1 MSHEELP
8 RSLLRHLRTQ
18 LEASSSGS
26 AFGRLPRFDAGSA
39 STLALSKQLAK
50 ASLSNTAWSTT
61 ETDRSGTIVV
71 VVVVAFM
78 FVPPA
83 AADR

>member
-18 LEASSSGS
+18 LEASSFGS
-26 AFGRLPRFDAGSA
+26 ASGRLLRFDAGSA
-39 STLALSKQLAK
+39 STLALSKRLAK

-61 ETDRSGTIVV
+61 EIDRSGTVV

-78 FVPPA
+78 FAPPA